1 MTGTI
6 DGIGGI
12 SGELSGTGSLSGSL
26 SGLGQVGGALT
37 IPRTVNGTTDY
48 ERLKNKPSI
57 ESVVLSGNKDFP
69 DLGLSE
75 ISADDLL
82 EILI

>member
-1 MTGTI
+1 MAVLSRAISVNMSLDKRKIAVGMSTKRKNLGVGVYVPAGTI
-6 DGIGGI
+6 
-12 SGELSGTGSLSGSL
+12 
-26 SGLGQVGGALT
+26 
-37 IPRTVNGTTDY
+37 TDY
-48 ERLKNKPSI
+48 EVLKNKPSI